1 MFYKALQK
9 RKKNNKKAF
18 TLIELIVVIAIIGVL
33 VAILVP
39 TMNGFVSDAQ
49 DATALA
55 NARTVYSVGQAEIAF
70 SLTND
75 GKYPSDAD
83 LKTAID
89 GQLANLDGTYV
100 LTYNATT
107 GDLSKVVFTMKTGG
121 ATGTYPQEA
130 APTAS

>member
-100 LTYNATT
+100 LTYNDTT